1 MGRFRL
7 PLILWADLRWAKGH
21 AMFMPVV
28 SSVDAKK
35 IYDKV
40 YLSVL
45 WPDPRAYELRRVACK
60 NVGYEVS
67 LILRRGCSIVHA
79 ESMHSERSMEKSS

>member
-1 MGRFRL
+1 MGRFRF
-7 PLILWADLRWAKGH
+7 PFILWADLRWSEGH
-21 AMFMPVV
+21 AMFMPVAPWV
-28 SSVDAKK
+28 VAKK
-35 IYDKV
+35 IYDRV
-40 YLSVL
+40 YSSVL
-45 WPDPRAYELRRVACK
+45 WPDPRAYELRRVTCK